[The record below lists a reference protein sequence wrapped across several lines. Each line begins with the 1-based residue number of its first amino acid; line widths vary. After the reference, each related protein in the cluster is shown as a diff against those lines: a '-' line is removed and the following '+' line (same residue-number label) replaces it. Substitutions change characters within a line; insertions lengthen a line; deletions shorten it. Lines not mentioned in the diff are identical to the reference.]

1 MKIKRKV
8 HNKLFPT
15 RKLSFYQHS
24 KVDEWNSLECYMD
37 KWLLVILFIP
47 IVVIGT
53 LVAGFPTATVSEP
66 VEVMVY
72 YVNFNTNRRF
82 WMLKI
87 NVGWIEEHYKFPC
100 KPTKRQI
107 RKKKKEWIQEA
118 RYWIEA
124 YSEIQGG

>member
-1 MKIKRKV
+1 MPK
-8 HNKLFPT
+8 
-15 RKLSFYQHS
+15 KLSRH
-24 KVDEWNSLECYMD
+24 
-37 KWLLVILFIP
+37 
-47 IVVIGT
+47 GT
-53 LVAGFPTATVSEP
+53 GELTVSEP

-72 YVNFNTNRRF
+72 YVSFNTNSRF

-118 RYWIEA
+118 KYWIEVYA
-124 YSEIQGG
+124 EMQGG

>member
-1 MKIKRKV
+1 MIIQRSG
-8 HNKLFPT
+8 LT
-15 RKLSFYQHS
+15 GEL
-24 KVDEWNSLECYMD
+24 
-37 KWLLVILFIP
+37 
-47 IVVIGT
+47 
-53 LVAGFPTATVSEP
+53 TVSEP

-72 YVNFNTNRRF
+72 YVNFNTNSRF

-118 RYWIEA
+118 KYWIEVYA
-124 YSEIQGG
+124 EMQGANSE

>member
-1 MKIKRKV
+1 MSGF
-8 HNKLFPT
+8 H
-15 RKLSFYQHS
+15 H
-24 KVDEWNSLECYMD
+24 
-37 KWLLVILFIP
+37 
-47 IVVIGT
+47 IGE
-53 LVAGFPTATVSEP
+53 LTVSDP

-72 YVNFNTNRRF
+72 YVNFNANSRF

-87 NVGWIEEHYKFPC
+87 NVGWIEEHYKFPS

>member
-1 MKIKRKV
+1 MQGTNWVKV
-8 HNKLFPT
+8 SERLP
-15 RKLSFYQHS
+15 
-24 KVDEWNSLECYMD
+24 E
-37 KWLLVILFIP
+37 
-47 IVVIGT
+47 
-53 LVAGFPTATVSEP
+53 AGEP

>member
-1 MKIKRKV
+1 M
-8 HNKLFPT
+8 
-15 RKLSFYQHS
+15 SGFYH
-24 KVDEWNSLECYMD
+24 
-37 KWLLVILFIP
+37 
-47 IVVIGT
+47 IGE
-53 LVAGFPTATVSEP
+53 LTVSDP

-72 YVNFNTNRRF
+72 YVNFNANSRF